1 MNAADI
7 RAERAVGE
15 PQHIRY
21 DPKKHPGIARR
32 MFLSGFSP
40 DEVAAYLGVTTK
52 ALKAWRDEHSAMR
65 DAWSASI
72 EANGR
77 IAEAIFNMAME
88 FDEEKGQYIGK
99 NAGLLKFLAL
109 SRLGWREQGMPDN
122 AMPAKAQE
130 MVTAERAAALL
141 EKLAEASHGRPEE
154 VCTPVVA
161 DG

>member
-1 MNAADI
+1 MNATDL

-21 DPKKHPGIARR
+21 DERRHPGIARR

-52 ALKAWRDEHSAMR
+52 ALKAWRDEHAAMR

-77 IAEAIFNMAME
+77 IAEALFNMAME
-88 FDEEKGQYIGK
+88 YDEDKGQYVGK
-99 NAGLLKFLAL
+99 NAGLLKFLAQ
-109 SRLGWREQGMPDN
+109 SRLGWREQGLPDTDMPT
-122 AMPAKAQE
+122 KAQE
-130 MVTAERAAALL
+130 RLTTERAAALL
-141 EKLAEASHGRPEE
+141 EKLSERPEDDIK
-154 VCTPVVA
+154 TVA
-161 DG
+161 STDG

>member
-1 MNAADI
+1 MNAGDI
-7 RAERAVGE
+7 RAERAAGE

-52 ALKAWRDEHSAMR
+52 ALKAWRDEHAAMR

-88 FDEEKGQYIGK
+88 FDEEKGQWMGK
-99 NAGLLKFLAL
+99 NAGLLKLLAL
-109 SRLGWREQGMPDN
+109 SRLGWREQGLPDQSMPSR
-122 AMPAKAQE
+122 AQE
-130 MVTAERAAALL
+130 RLTTERAAALL
-141 EKLAEASHGRPEE
+141 EKLGERDEDES
-154 VCTPVVA
+154 VVA
-161 DG
+161 TQG

>member
-1 MNAADI
+1 MNASEI

-32 MFLSGFSP
+32 MFLSGFSA

-52 ALKAWRDEHSAMR
+52 ALKAWRDEHAAMR

-77 IAEAIFNMAME
+77 IAEAILNMAME
-88 FDEEKGQYIGK
+88 YDEEKGQFVGK
-99 NAGLLKFLAL
+99 NAGLLKFLAQ
-109 SRLGWREQGMPDN
+109 SRLGWRDQGLPDK
-122 AMPAKAQE
+122 AMPEKARE
-130 MVTAERAAALL
+130 AVTVERLQALL
-141 EKLAEASHGRPEE
+141 EKLDERPEDRAIE
-154 VCTPVVA
+154 AVVTVDA
-161 DG
+161 